1 MGKKKQ
7 PKISFP
13 EMDSLMDGMQSLLV
27 DEYGNPL
34 PADHPQV
41 QRVATFMNQITSSM
55 DNENPTNLPEP
66 PHGHA

>member
-1 MGKKKQ
+1 MAKRKL
-7 PKISFP
+7 PKVSFP
-13 EMDSLMDGMQSLLV
+13 EMDSLLEGMQDLLV

-41 QRVATFMNQITSSM
+41 KRVATFMEQMTASM
-55 DNENPTNLPEP
+55 ANENTTSPPGQ

>member
-1 MGKKKQ
+1 MGKKKL
-7 PKISFP
+7 PKVSLP
-13 EMDSLMDGMQSLLV
+13 EMDSLLEGMQALLV

-41 QRVATFMNQITSSM
+41 KRVATFMNQISASM
-55 DNENPTNLPEP
+55 DNEDTIKIPGQ